1 MKVLIVNGSPKGPK
15 SNTMQMTNA
24 VLKGLK
30 ETNPEAEIELLTV
43 KDMDI
48 KPCMGCMS
56 CWGKTAGQC
65 VINDVMQD
73 VHVKF
78 MNADVII
85 YSFPLYFFGMP
96 GPMKTFVDR
105 IMPLMETYKGKVRDI
120 GDNAFHEFRYDVS
133 GKKFYVYHHVDT
145 EGLRRYMTHLS
156 RNLILSMARA
166 DIRHFFVHRVKCLQF
181 HQW

>member
-1 MKVLIVNGSPKGPK
+1 MKVLVVNGSPKGPK

-96 GPMKTFVDR
+96 VDFATFFGF
-105 IMPLMETYKGKVRDI
+105 IFLI
-120 GDNAFHEFRYDVS
+120 GITMGAAPGVPGGAS
-133 GKKFYVYHHVDT
+133 GGAV
-145 EGLRRYMTHLS
+145 
-156 RNLILSMARA
+156 
-166 DIRHFFVHRVKCLQF
+166 
-181 HQW
+181 

>member
-1 MKVLIVNGSPKGPK
+1 MKVLVVNGSPKGPK

-85 YSFPLYFFGMP
+85 YSLVCFQNHA
-96 GPMKTFVDR
+96 
-105 IMPLMETYKGKVRDI
+105 TYGDLQGQGK
-120 GDNAFHEFRYDVS
+120 RY
-133 GKKFYVYHHVDT
+133 
-145 EGLRRYMTHLS
+145 RR
-156 RNLILSMARA
+156 
-166 DIRHFFVHRVKCLQF
+166 
-181 HQW
+181 

>member
-1 MKVLIVNGSPKGPK
+1 MKVLVVNGSPKGPK

-73 VHVKF
+73 VHELDMNILHNVIDNTLTLCRMF
-78 MNADVII
+78 M
-85 YSFPLYFFGMP
+85 S
-96 GPMKTFVDR
+96 
-105 IMPLMETYKGKVRDI
+105 
-120 GDNAFHEFRYDVS
+120 S
-133 GKKFYVYHHVDT
+133 
-145 EGLRRYMTHLS
+145 S
-156 RNLILSMARA
+156 
-166 DIRHFFVHRVKCLQF
+166 
-181 HQW
+181 

>member
-1 MKVLIVNGSPKGPK
+1 MKVLVVNGSPKGPK

-120 GDNAFHEFRYDVS
+120 GDDAFHEFRYDM
-133 GKKFYVYHHVDT
+133 GDKKLYHHADM
-145 EGLRRYMTHLS
+145 EEHMRYMTHLS
-156 RNLILSMARA
+156 RNLILSMAKA
-166 DIRHFFVHRVKCLQF
+166 DIRLSFVHRVKCLQF

>member
-65 VINDVMQD
+65 VINDVCLLYTSCVISVCYIHQKL
-73 VHVKF
+73 KF
-78 MNADVII
+78 VIKSHKLSLCKCVNARNNKRCKCACHFIKSNTVRIGYPFII
-85 YSFPLYFFGMP
+85 RGNHSASDKARNQRILFRRNIHLNIPAYQLFEKSF
-96 GPMKTFVDR
+96 
-105 IMPLMETYKGKVRDI
+105 
-120 GDNAFHEFRYDVS
+120 
-133 GKKFYVYHHVDT
+133 
-145 EGLRRYMTHLS
+145 
-156 RNLILSMARA
+156 
-166 DIRHFFVHRVKCLQF
+166 LQ
-181 HQW
+181 

>member
-85 YSFPLYFFGMP
+85 QLPIVFLWHAGSNEN
-96 GPMKTFVDR
+96 
-105 IMPLMETYKGKVRDI
+105 I
-120 GDNAFHEFRYDVS
+120 
-133 GKKFYVYHHVDT
+133 
-145 EGLRRYMTHLS
+145 
-156 RNLILSMARA
+156 
-166 DIRHFFVHRVKCLQF
+166 C
-181 HQW
+181 

>member
-1 MKVLIVNGSPKGPK
+1 MKVLVVNGSPKGPK

-120 GDNAFHEFRYDVS
+120 GDDAFHEFRYDM
-133 GKKFYVYHHVDT
+133 GDKKYYVI
-145 EGLRRYMTHLS
+145 S
-156 RNLILSMARA
+156 
-166 DIRHFFVHRVKCLQF
+166 
-181 HQW
+181 